1 VAALPFDT
9 LDYVR
14 KLEAAGVPPAEA
26 EVHARALNDAL
37 AGSVASKADI
47 SNLDVKIDVGISN
60 LELKIDVGISNLD
73 VKIDA
78 VESRLKSGISNL
90 ELKIDA
96 LESRLS
102 SRIDVVKN
110 ELELHFGGKLETLKW
125 MFGVLVAMN
134 AAVIVQ
140 LLLKH

>member
-37 AGSVASKADI
+37 AGSVASKAD
-47 SNLDVKIDVGISN
+47 
-60 LELKIDVGISNLD
+60 ISNLD

>member
-47 SNLDVKIDVGISN
+47 SNLDV
-60 LELKIDVGISNLD
+60 KIDVGISNLD

>member
-14 KLEAAGVPPAEA
+14 KLEAAGVSPAEA

-37 AGSVASKADI
+37 AGSVASKAD
-47 SNLDVKIDVGISN
+47 
-60 LELKIDVGISNLD
+60 ISNLD